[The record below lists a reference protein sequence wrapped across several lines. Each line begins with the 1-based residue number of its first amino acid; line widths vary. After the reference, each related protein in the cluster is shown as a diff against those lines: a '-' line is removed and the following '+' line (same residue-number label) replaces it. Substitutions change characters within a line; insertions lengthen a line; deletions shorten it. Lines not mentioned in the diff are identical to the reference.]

1 MSRIPKSPSHNF
13 EKIERLSSC
22 SVGGALV
29 TQSVS
34 DRILP
39 GSLLGPKGSPN
50 HKICPLPDQQGALVR
65 TAGERMEK

>member
-1 MSRIPKSPSHNF
+1 M
-13 EKIERLSSC
+13 
-22 SVGGALV
+22 GGALV